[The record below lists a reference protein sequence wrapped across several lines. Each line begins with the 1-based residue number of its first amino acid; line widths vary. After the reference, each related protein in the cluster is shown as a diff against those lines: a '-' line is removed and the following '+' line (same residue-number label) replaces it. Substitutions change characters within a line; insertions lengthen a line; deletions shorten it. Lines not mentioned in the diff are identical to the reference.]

1 MVDWRLPDNENYLL
15 RDHAGYVVHGVSWM
29 NTQLET
35 APLDAFWVRQH
46 QLMAGEYPGD
56 RQSDRA
62 KQKVRWL
69 AEAGITVF
77 IDLTEDA
84 ELLPYNH
91 YLASIAVS
99 KQAIE
104 HVRMPIRD
112 VNVPTEAD
120 MVRIL
125 DLIDAKLKDGHVV
138 YVHCW
143 GGVGRTGTVVGCF
156 LVRHG
161 MSGHQALVEIRR
173 IRRNS
178 RKAWRV
184 APETGEQR
192 AMVVRWTCG
201 K

>member
-1 MVDWRLPDNENYLL
+1 
-15 RDHAGYVVHGVSWM
+15 M

-125 DLIDAKLKDGHVV
+125 DLLDAKLKDGHVV

-161 MSGHQALVEIRR
+161 MSGPQALVEIRR